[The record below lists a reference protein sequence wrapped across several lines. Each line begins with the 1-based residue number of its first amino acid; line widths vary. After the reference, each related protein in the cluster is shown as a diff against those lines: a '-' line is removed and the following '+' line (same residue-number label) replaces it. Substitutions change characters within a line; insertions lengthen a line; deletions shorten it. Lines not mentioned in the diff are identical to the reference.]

1 MVVDHITQLAISRLK
16 EIRLQICISLHIY
29 NFICF
34 KLFTFVG
41 HHVDAYMEL
50 VPMLYFNPGCVFG
63 EHRGGAAEILSRF
76 GIEHGNLPHLRI
88 CTVGL

>member
-1 MVVDHITQLAISRLK
+1 
-16 EIRLQICISLHIY
+16 
-29 NFICF
+29 
-34 KLFTFVG
+34 
-41 HHVDAYMEL
+41 MEL